1 MNDVVYVKSVMDD
14 VVSVSFIMLKSVMNE
29 LWLILC

>member
-1 MNDVVYVKSVMDD
+1 MNDVVYVKSVMGD

-29 LWLILC
+29 L

>member
-1 MNDVVYVKSVMDD
+1 MNDVVYVKYVMDD

-29 LWLILC
+29 L

>member
-14 VVSVSFIMLKSVMNE
+14 VVSVSFIMLKSMMNK
-29 LWLILC
+29 L

>member
-14 VVSVSFIMLKSVMNE
+14 VVSMSFIMLKSVMNE
-29 LWLILC
+29 L

>member
-14 VVSVSFIMLKSVMNE
+14 VVFVSFIMLKSVMNE
-29 LWLILC
+29 L

>member
-14 VVSVSFIMLKSVMNE
+14 VVSVSFIMLKSMMNE
-29 LWLILC
+29 L

>member
-29 LWLILC
+29 L

>member
-14 VVSVSFIMLKSVMNE
+14 VVSMSFIMLKSMMNE
-29 LWLILC
+29 L